1 MTPARRASPVG
12 GTPRRAGAPGVPRVG
27 LAGGE
32 MAESLEGA
40 PAVVT
45 LSDPRGT
52 NAQAPEETSQL
63 QRKQIPTAAG
73 GVAAVT
79 SALRHA
85 FGEAGVARGTRL
97 LLRLNQADG
106 FDCPGCAWPDPDSGR
121 AVAEFCEN
129 GAKAVAEE
137 GTSRKVGPEFFAR
150 HSVADLS
157 QRSDYWLGKQG
168 RLTHP
173 MVLRPGAEHYQPI
186 SWDEAFALIGT
197 ELRALASPDE
207 AIFYTSGRTSNEAAF
222 LYQLFVRE
230 FGTNNLPDC
239 SNMCHESSG
248 SGLSETIGIGKG
260 TVRLDDFA
268 KAQLIVVVGQNP
280 GTNHPRMLSALAEA
294 RKAGAKIVAV
304 NPLPEVGLLRFK
316 HPQQI
321 RGVLT
326 GTALAELFLQ
336 VKINGD
342 VALLQ
347 GIGKAILEAEDKN
360 PGRVVDQAFVKE
372 RTENY
377 LAYKEAIS
385 RVSWDEIVRESGIP
399 EAQIRKAALLFVES
413 ERIIVCW
420 AMGLTQHQNAVDNVR
435 EVVNVLL
442 LRGSIGKPGAGVCPV
457 RGHSNVQGDR
467 TMGIWEKPKPAFLD
481 ALDAAT
487 GIHAPR
493 KHGFDAVDTIHALH
507 QGRAKVFFAMG
518 GNFLSATPDTE
529 YTAAALRN
537 ARLTAHVSTKLN
549 RGHLVAG
556 GTALILPCLGR
567 TEDDAGRFVTTDN
580 SMGVGPMSWG
590 RMKPASKHL
599 ISEPEIVARLAKATL
614 GAKTKVQWSWLAED
628 YDRIRDLIAMVVPG
642 TEAYNERVRKPGG
655 FYLPNGPREGNFT
668 TATGKAKFTVHALPS
683 HQLRKGELLMMTVRS
698 HDQYN
703 TTIYGLDD
711 RYRGLKGDRRVVL
724 LHRDDLR
731 ERGLK
736 DGQTVNI
743 TSHFQGETRT
753 ARRFTALAYDIPR
766 GCACTYFPEAN
777 ALVPAR
783 HVAHTSNTPASK
795 SVVITLAPEQN
806 P

>member
-157 QRSDYWLGKQG
+157 QRSDYRLGKQG

-186 SWDEAFALIGT
+186 SWNEAFALIAT

-304 NPLPEVGLLRFK
+304 NPLPEVGLVSFK
-316 HPQQI
+316 HPQHPFQ
-321 RGVLT
+321 RRT
-326 GTALAELFLQ
+326 PLADLFLQ

-347 GIGKAILEAEDKN
+347 GIGKVILEA
-360 PGRVVDQAFVKE
+360 GAVDEAFV
-372 RTENY
+372 RSRAENF
-377 LAYKEAIS
+377 LAYCEHTAK
-385 RVSWDEIVRESGIP
+385 VSWTAIEKVSGIS
-399 EAQIRKAALLFVES
+399 ERQIREAARLFIEN
-413 ERIIVCW
+413 ERIVFCW
-420 AMGLTQHQNAVDNVR
+420 AMGLTQHANAVDNVR

-442 LRGSIGKPGAGVCPV
+442 LRGS
-457 RGHSNVQGDR
+457 
-467 TMGIWEKPKPAFLD
+467 
-481 ALDAAT
+481 
-487 GIHAPR
+487 
-493 KHGFDAVDTIHALH
+493 
-507 QGRAKVFFAMG
+507 
-518 GNFLSATPDTE
+518 
-529 YTAAALRN
+529 
-537 ARLTAHVSTKLN
+537 
-549 RGHLVAG
+549 
-556 GTALILPCLGR
+556 
-567 TEDDAGRFVTTDN
+567 
-580 SMGVGPMSWG
+580 
-590 RMKPASKHL
+590 
-599 ISEPEIVARLAKATL
+599 
-614 GAKTKVQWSWLAED
+614 
-628 YDRIRDLIAMVVPG
+628 
-642 TEAYNERVRKPGG
+642 
-655 FYLPNGPREGNFT
+655 
-668 TATGKAKFTVHALPS
+668 
-683 HQLRKGELLMMTVRS
+683 
-698 HDQYN
+698 
-703 TTIYGLDD
+703 
-711 RYRGLKGDRRVVL
+711 
-724 LHRDDLR
+724 
-731 ERGLK
+731 
-736 DGQTVNI
+736 
-743 TSHFQGETRT
+743 
-753 ARRFTALAYDIPR
+753 
-766 GCACTYFPEAN
+766 
-777 ALVPAR
+777 
-783 HVAHTSNTPASK
+783 
-795 SVVITLAPEQN
+795 
-806 P
+806 